1 VILDVRTID
10 GHGWFRQRIE
20 SRHAV
25 FDVLDLLAFFGV
37 TIPFGIA
44 SARPPLERF
53 SAGGTYCFFGFD
65 FHIFMS
71 LMPNQSPEPTGIVAF
86 FLFASDFISSDAT
99 HCRWLSLDSLGIAA
113 MIF

>member
-71 LMPNQSPEPTGIVAF
+71 LMPNQSPEPMTVGRRSS
-86 FLFASDFISSDAT
+86 ASRVMLWCPS
-99 HCRWLSLDSLGIAA
+99 WLS
-113 MIF
+113 FVC

>member
-1 VILDVRTID
+1 MILDVRTID

-20 SRHAV
+20 SRHGV

-37 TIPFGIA
+37 AIPFGIA

-71 LMPNQSPEPTGIVAF
+71 LMPNKSPEPM
-86 FLFASDFISSDAT
+86 
-99 HCRWLSLDSLGIAA
+99 RGIAGSSA
-113 MIF
+113 SRSNVIWSRMAQLRMLGHNECIITK